1 MFHLLI
7 CTHGDNTMLTA
18 YYLEKF
24 TLLKEETF
32 DILNGEYQSMLEK
45 LYR

>member
-7 CTHGDNTMLTA
+7 CTHGDNTVLTV
-18 YYLEKF
+18 YHLEKF

-32 DILNGEYQSMLEK
+32 DILNGEYQAMLEK